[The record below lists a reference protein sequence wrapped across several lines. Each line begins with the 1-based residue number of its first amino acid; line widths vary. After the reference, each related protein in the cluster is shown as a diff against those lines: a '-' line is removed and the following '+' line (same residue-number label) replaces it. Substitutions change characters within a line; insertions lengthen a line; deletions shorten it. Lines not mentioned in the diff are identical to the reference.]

1 MVVVNTIRTIMIV
14 CLIVVHTIICNTANA
29 QSKHAALWRSGSYCL
44 DFNGNQPT
52 YHPHNLA
59 DKIDGY
65 SETFDCVWYTDS
77 NGVLTIVAGYGDG
90 KIAIYNKN
98 TELFDELNTE
108 CQLGVG
114 FFVPMP
120 GDESKVFYI
129 EQNRYFLIDLKLKT
143 ITLKDDNINIL
154 HFYNIIVHHTDCD
167 KVWLISTDKK
177 VWTTYLLTQS
187 GIEKVKEN
195 TLAVSDYKT
204 FPTSHSWIVNLS
216 PDCKHYTMVN
226 FDSGKDNTEVYYG
239 DFDRQTGELTRK
251 SRYDFG
257 KEYNHLINSIIA
269 PDNSRIYYLYNP
281 SFSQICLIEVPIV
294 DGVPDYSKQKNIYSE
309 TKSLAPG
316 LRTMIYGLD
325 KKVYIIDGWLKKI
338 NSIEINAQGES
349 VFTDTKFEMS
359 GSELG
364 ERKIDFVSS
373 WFLEKPCGESS
384 IENPDPIVPELPS
397 IAFAPVCASQTKSYS
412 VETPEPNV
420 VYHWTVTGGTAD
432 KSTGDR
438 ISVKWQ
444 DAAGDGT
451 ITVYGEDPTTNCVS
465 GTITYTVKIKNSP
478 SAAFDNAY
486 VCNGQPLNIILS
498 GDAPF
503 EISYTMDGELQSITT
518 SDTEYQL
525 PDVASRYKIT
535 KIKDAS
541 CEFFPTENNEAEIAP
556 QMKKVRIVEE

>member
-1 MVVVNTIRTIMIV
+1 M
-14 CLIVVHTIICNTANA
+14 HTIICNTANA
-29 QSKHAALWRSGSYCL
+29 QSKHASLWRIGSYCL
-44 DFNGNQPT
+44 DFNGNTPT
-52 YHPHNLA
+52 FHPHDLD
-59 DKIDGY
+59 DKIGGIT
-65 SETFDCVWYTDS
+65 SNCVWYVDREGS
-77 NGVLTIVAGYGDG
+77 LSVVAGYDNG
-90 KIAIYNKN
+90 KIAIFNKN
-98 TELFDELNTE
+98 TENFDELTTE
-108 CQLGVG
+108 YQLSDG

-143 ITLKDDNINIL
+143 ITLKGNNISIL
-154 HFYNIIVHHTDCD
+154 RFYHIAVHNADCD
-167 KVWLISTDKK
+167 KVWLFNIDKK

-187 GIEKVKEN
+187 GIEKVKEI
-195 TLAVSDYKT
+195 TLDESNYNS
-204 FPTSHSWIVNLS
+204 FPSKYNWEVKLS
-216 PDCKHYTMVN
+216 ADCQHYTMVN
-226 FDSGKDNTEVYYG
+226 FDDYKTEVYYG
-239 DFDRQTGELTRK
+239 DFNRQTGEFTRK
-251 SRYDFG
+251 SSYDFG
-257 KEYNHLINSIIA
+257 EDYRHINNSIIA
-269 PDNSRIYYLYNP
+269 PDNSRIYYYYNT
-281 SFSQICLIEVPIV
+281 STRNAHVVEVPIV
-294 DGVPDYSKQKNIYSE
+294 DGVPEYEKKKIIYSG
-309 TKSLAPG
+309 TANLAG
-316 LRTMIYGLD
+316 MYRMMFYGLD
-325 KKVYIIDGWLKKI
+325 NKVYILDGSWRKI
-338 NSIEINAQGES
+338 HTIEINAQGES
-349 VFTDTKFEMS
+349 VFTDTKFEIPKDNNF
-359 GSELG
+359 G
-364 ERKIDFVSS
+364 RYIDFVSS
-373 WFLEKPCGESS
+373 WFLEKPCDESS
-384 IENPDPIVPELPS
+384 TENPDPIVPELPS
-397 IAFAPVCASQTKSYS
+397 IDF
-412 VETPEPNV
+412 
-420 VYHWTVTGGTAD
+420 TAD

-444 DAAGDGT
+444 DAEGDGT